1 MIAPSSA
8 NSVEWRVQQHWERGL
23 VTAFGFALQEV
34 AKTFSEGTGVEGA
47 DVLKTKNGRHHHI
60 QVKSGPN
67 TIPKDMAQRL
77 TQLLQSAQRRNQGS
91 IAIFGMCYGTP
102 EQVSNIVE
110 QYIEV
115 DTIVGRKFWEF
126 ISDDPN
132 CIDEIY
138 DIAAEVSGDYEVEPG
153 KTLKQLLDDKI
164 SELQAEFEKLYGV
177 SGDKMWNQILRRNS

>member
-1 MIAPSSA
+1 M
-8 NSVEWRVQQHWERGL
+8 